1 MATQFLIYLSLILWE
16 EMSPESQ
23 PSNQRLQAASPAR
36 LELWVEDTARPGN
49 VPPPPHTV
57 SVRSPWSQDGC
68 ETRVLFRRTCCPF
81 EDATAL
87 PAWPGTV
94 TVLL

>member
-1 MATQFLIYLSLILWE
+1 MATQFLTYLSLILRE

-23 PSNQRLQAASPAR
+23 PSNQRLQAASLTR
-36 LELWVEDTARPGN
+36 LELWVEDAARPGN
-49 VPPPPHTV
+49 VLPPPHTV
-57 SVRSPWSQDGC
+57 SMRAPQSQDGC
-68 ETRVLFRRTCCPF
+68 EIRILCRWTCRPC

-87 PAWPGTV
+87 PAWPGRI